1 MRLGLTGGIASGKTL
16 VADELARLGAVVID
30 ADVLARQVVARGSSG
45 LAEVVARF
53 GKDVLLTDGT
63 LDRSGLGEMVFGDGQ
78 ALTDLNAIIHPR
90 VRAAARLVE
99 DSSPNDAVVVHVIPL
114 LVETGQEVSF
124 DGVIVV
130 DVPEEVQLERLMR
143 RNKLSEQQ
151 ARDRM
156 DAQVS
161 RARRLAAADWIIDNS
176 GEPELTL
183 GAVRGAWH
191 GPIARLQEERTA
203 CSRS

>member
-16 VADELARLGAVVID
+16 VADELARLGAIVID
-30 ADVLARQVVARGSSG
+30 ADVLARQVVARGTSG

-63 LDRSGLGEMVFGDGQ
+63 LDRSSLGEVVFGDPQ

-99 DSSPNDAVVVHVIPL
+99 DSCPDDAVVVHVIPL
-114 LVETGQEVSF
+114 LVETGQEASF

-130 DVPEEVQLERLMR
+130 DAPEEVQLERLMR

-161 RARRLAAADWIIDNS
+161 RPERLAAADWIIDNS
-176 GEPELTL
+176 GEPESTL
-183 GAVRGAWH
+183 AAVRGTWH
-191 GPIARLQEERTA
+191 GPIARLTERPA
-203 CSRS
+203 SSRS